1 MTTFSLLVRRGVQEE
16 EEDQEDELVGV
27 ELGALFDPDLPHHV
41 AHVDE
46 GGVLQPLLREH
57 RAAFVVVLVQL
68 RQHLVDLHAPVDLE
82 EPHHFPHRHSLV
94 GRVGRDLVEKD
105 VVNVDQ
111 QLALQLELLAIL
123 EVVVLELLLLVGLG
137 RPPYFGV
144 AVLCV

>member
-1 MTTFSLLVRRGVQEE
+1 M
-16 EEDQEDELVGV
+16 
-27 ELGALFDPDLPHHV
+27 
-41 AHVDE
+41 
-46 GGVLQPLLREH
+46 
-57 RAAFVVVLVQL
+57 
-68 RQHLVDLHAPVDLE
+68 VDLHAPVDLE
-82 EPHHFPHRHSLV
+82 EPHHFPHRHSLISGV
-94 GRVGRDLVEKD
+94 RGDLVEKD